1 MKLRREL
8 FIGVGLLLTIIL
20 YCTQKEG
27 VGRMMF
33 INNSQ
38 SESVI
43 NELITVH
50 GEKERDRIE
59 KGVRQ
64 VSQFWR
70 QEDGNGESFSTF
82 CRDYFIVDP
91 EILQKTID
99 RYEQNFESV
108 FGHLQEVSRE
118 LSVPMHLD
126 IGPMLSVDYLFAE
139 YAPQAHVIEDFFKN
153 KIAFVALLNFPLYTL
168 EERLQLSPSWSR
180 KEWAQARL
188 VEHFYA
194 RVPSEVEQE
203 LNRAYVTADNYIS
216 NYNIYM
222 HHVLDANGQR
232 LFPSG
237 LKLISHWGLR
247 DELKAQYANPDGLAK
262 QKLIQQIMEKIIRQE
277 IPQIVIDNPAVDWNL
292 SKNEVV
298 LSTANDVQVT
308 EVPASIDGS
317 REPDK
322 RYTHFLEIFQAE
334 RLSDPYYPT
343 MPSKMDRVFQHDREI
358 PEQKVEELLKTVLFS
373 PIIEM
378 TAKLIEKRLGRPLR
392 PFDIWY
398 NGFKSRSAYDE
409 SELDRIVRN
418 KYPSID
424 AFQTGLPKLLQQL
437 GFSKSDATFLASKIS
452 VDPARGA
459 GHAMEAGRRVDNAH
473 LRTRI
478 SSGGMDYKGYN
489 IAMHEL
495 GHNCEQVFSLNR
507 IDHTLLRGVPNTA
520 FTEAFAFIFQDRDLD
535 IFNIHSEDPQE
546 EYLKVLDKL
555 WATYE
560 IGGVSLVDMQVWHW
574 MYDNP
579 KATSAELREA
589 IIQISKNVWNTYFA
603 QIFGIEDVILLGIY
617 SHMIAYG
624 LYLPDYPLG
633 YIIAYQIE
641 QYLKDKNLGVEMERL
656 CTLGLITPDAWMHA
670 ALGESISVE
679 PLLKAAEGAIEALS
693 K

>member
-1 MKLRREL
+1 MRSGL
-8 FIGVGLLLTIIL
+8 FVGVGLLLTIIL
-20 YCTQKEG
+20 SCTQKEG

-33 INNSQ
+33 ISESQ

-43 NELITVH
+43 DELIAVH
-50 GEKERDRIE
+50 GETERDRIE
-59 KGVRQ
+59 RGVRQ
-64 VSQFWR
+64 VSRFWR
-70 QEDGNGESFSTF
+70 QEDGDGESFSTF
-82 CRDYFIVDP
+82 CKEYFIVDP
-91 EILQKTID
+91 IILQKTVD

-108 FGHLQEVSRE
+108 FGHLQEVYRE

-168 EERLQLSPSWSR
+168 EERLKLSPSWSR
-180 KEWAQARL
+180 EEWAQARL
-188 VEHFYA
+188 VESFYA

-203 LNRAYVTADNYIS
+203 INRAYVTADNYIS

-222 HHVLDANGQR
+222 HHVIDGNGER
-232 LFPSG
+232 LFPPG

-262 QKLIQQIMEKIIRQE
+262 QELIQQIMEKIIRQE
-277 IPQIVIDNPAVDWNL
+277 IPQIVIDNPAIDWNL
-292 SKNEVV
+292 SPNEVV
-298 LSTANDVQVT
+298 LSTANDAQVT
-308 EVPASIDGS
+308 EVHTSIDNS
-317 REPDK
+317 RELDQ
-322 RYTHFLEIFQAE
+322 RYMYLLEIFRAE

-343 MPSKMDRVFQHDREI
+343 MPSKMDRIFQYNREI
-358 PEQKVEELLKTVLFS
+358 PEDKVEELLKTVLSS
-373 PIIEM
+373 PIVEK
-378 TAKLIEKRLGRPLR
+378 TARLIEKRLGRPLR

-398 NGFKSRSAYDE
+398 NGFKPRSIYDE

-418 KYPSID
+418 KYPSVD

-478 SSGGMDYKGYN
+478 SPGGMDYKGYN

-520 FTEAFAFIFQDRDLD
+520 FTEAFAFIFQDRDPD
-535 IFNIHSEDPQE
+535 ILNIYSENPEE
-546 EYLKVLDKL
+546 EYLEVLDKL

-560 IGGVSLVDMQVWHW
+560 MCGVSLVDMQVWHW
-574 MYDNP
+574 MYDHP
-579 KATSAELREA
+579 KATSAELKEA
-589 IIQISKNVWNTYFA
+589 VIQIAKNVWNTYFA
-603 QIFGIEDVILLGIY
+603 QIFGVEDVILLGVY

-633 YIIAYQIE
+633 HIIAFQIE

-656 CTLGLITPDAWMHA
+656 CTLGSITPDAWMHD

-679 PLLKAAEGAIEALS
+679 PLLKASEGALEVLN